1 MTRARSILRR
11 FVAPA
16 SASVIGV
23 AIVVLAGL
31 APPPEV
37 GDALV
42 ASDHVLASEA
52 GAEMLRK
59 GGNAVDAAVATA
71 LSAGVVQ
78 PAGSGLG
85 GGGFAIVVRPDGT
98 RHVLDFR
105 EVAPAGATRDMYRTP
120 DGGVD
125 DQASRVGGKAVGVPG
140 ESRGLARLLE
150 VHGTLEPAVVAG
162 PAIRQASEGF
172 EVHPHLSHAL
182 ERTKHPMVQALFAIG
197 DRIATDGD
205 VVKRPALAETLRR
218 WAETQGDDLYSGE
231 GAASVLEVVSSD
243 DGPLSRKDLEGYAPK
258 DRIPIVVSYKDYTLV
273 TMPPPSS
280 GGVVLG
286 QALQVLEGYDLAA
299 LGHNSSD
306 YLHLLTEVMKHGYAD
321 RAHHLGDPDFVQVP
335 VDRLLSDARRDTIRK
350 KIWPGRTFDPDHY
363 GPLIAP
369 PTDGGTQHISVID
382 EGGMAVALTTTINT
396 SFGSGLVAKE
406 AGIVLNNEMDDFA
419 AAPGVPNTFG
429 LVGNEANAVEP
440 GKRPLSSMT
449 PTVVLD
455 GDGEVVMAIGASG
468 GSFIISSVL
477 QTFLNIVE
485 FDMDPQQAVSVAR
498 VHHQWQPD
506 QLFVEGEI
514 PRDVRQALESRGHTL
529 KDIGRFSSV
538 QVVYQP
544 DDGLLQGGADPSKG
558 GWPARK

>member
-1 MTRARSILRR
+1 LTRVRPFFQRAVQP
-11 FVAPA
+11 VAVSAIA
-16 SASVIGV
+16 SAL
-23 AIVVLAGL
+23 VVLSAL

-37 GDALV
+37 GEALV
-42 ASDHVLASEA
+42 ATDHVLASEA
-52 GAEMLRK
+52 GADVLRK
-59 GGNAVDAAVATA
+59 GGNAVDAAVAAA

-85 GGGFAIVVRPDGT
+85 GGGFAIVVQPDGT
-98 RHVLDFR
+98 QHVLDFR
-105 EVAPAGATRDMYRTP
+105 EVAPAGASRDMFRTA
-120 DGGVD
+120 DGQVD
-125 DQASRVGGKAVGVPG
+125 GRASRVGGKAVGVPG

-150 VHGTLEPAVVAG
+150 VHGSLDPSEVAE
-162 PAIRQASEGF
+162 PAIRQAREGF
-172 EVHPHLSHAL
+172 EVHAHLSKAL
-182 ERTKHPMVQALFAIG
+182 AGTKHPMVQALFAVG

-205 VVKRPALAETLRR
+205 EVKRPALARTLER
-218 WAETQGDDLYSGE
+218 WAATAGEDLYTGE
-231 GAASVLEVVSSD
+231 GSASVVATVEGD
-243 DGPLSRKDLEGYAPK
+243 GGPLSGKDLAAYEPK
-258 DRIPIVVSYKDYTLV
+258 DRLPIVVAYKDFTLV

-286 QALQVLEGYDLAA
+286 QALQVLEGYDLPA

-306 YLHLLTEVMKHGYAD
+306 YLHLLAEVMKHGYAD
-321 RAHHLGDPDFVQVP
+321 RAHHLGDPDFVDVP
-335 VDRLLSDARRDTIRK
+335 VERLLSEARRDAIRK
-350 KIWPGRTFDPDHY
+350 KVWPGRTFPPEHY

-382 EGGMAVALTTTINT
+382 RNGMAVALTTTINT
-396 SFGSGLVAKE
+396 SFGSGLVAKD

-419 AAPGVPNTFG
+419 AAPGVPNAFG

-449 PTVVLD
+449 PTVVLN

-477 QTFLNIVE
+477 QTFLNVVE

-498 VHHQWQPD
+498 IHHQWQPD

-514 PRDVRQALESRGHTL
+514 PRDVRTALEARGHTL
-529 KDIGRFSSV
+529 RDIERFSSV
-538 QVVYQP
+538 QVVYRP
-544 DDGLLQGGADPSKG
+544 DDGPLQGGADPSKG